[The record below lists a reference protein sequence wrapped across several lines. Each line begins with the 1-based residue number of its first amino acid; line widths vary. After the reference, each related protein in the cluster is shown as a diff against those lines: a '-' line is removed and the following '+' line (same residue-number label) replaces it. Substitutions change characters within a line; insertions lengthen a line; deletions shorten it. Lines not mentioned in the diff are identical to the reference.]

1 MNDRCGTYAGFQAHK
16 KRGEVGCGPCRDARR
31 VYMAA
36 YREKSEKARERDRK
50 YSLATSRAR
59 ERLIRAHRAEFLL
72 YLDEERRRLG

>member
-1 MNDRCGTYAGFQAHK
+1 MSRCGSYAGFQAHK
-16 KRGEVGCGPCRDARR
+16 KRGEDPCPECRDARR

-36 YREKSEKARERDRK
+36 YRKKTPKARERDRK

-59 ERLIRAHRAEFLL
+59 ERLIKAHRAEFLW